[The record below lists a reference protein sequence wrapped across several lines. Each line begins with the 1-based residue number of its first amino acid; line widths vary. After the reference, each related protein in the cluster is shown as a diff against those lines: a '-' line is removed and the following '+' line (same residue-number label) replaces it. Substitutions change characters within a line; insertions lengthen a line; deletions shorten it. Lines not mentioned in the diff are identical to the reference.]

1 MTIVELGLSFGVVP
15 AADSFSVDRK
25 YWVIVRVFPFCALA
39 FVRGLLPL
47 IVIAVVKPDVN
58 PAIAVVFLSVR
69 WKYWGSV
76 GDSVESCLFL
86 SFIGFVAL
94 VCTTGELGPES
105 FSVCIAIHYWYF
117 PLVLGGVLRSNVR
130 WCVGMFG

>member
-25 YWVIVRVFPFCALA
+25 YWVIGRVFPFCALA

-47 IVIAVVKPDVN
+47 IGIAVVKPDVN

-76 GDSVESCLFL
+76 GDSVRWSRVSFFRL
-86 SFIGFVAL
+86 SALSSLPYIIGIFRWFWVG
-94 VCTTGELGPES
+94 CYGRMS
-105 FSVCIAIHYWYF
+105 
-117 PLVLGGVLRSNVR
+117 GGV
-130 WCVGMFG
+130 